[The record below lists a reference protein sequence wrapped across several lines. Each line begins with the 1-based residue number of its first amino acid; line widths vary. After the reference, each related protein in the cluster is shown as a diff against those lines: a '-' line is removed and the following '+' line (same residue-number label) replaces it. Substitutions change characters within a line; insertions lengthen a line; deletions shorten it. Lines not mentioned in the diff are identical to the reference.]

1 MNEQSE
7 RVRVITMKVL
17 SMQLNS
23 ITIMDLIAYGGAALG
38 VIVAVLRFRSSQVD
52 LTGCLMIILLS
63 ADFFLP
69 MRLLGSFFHI
79 AMNGM
84 AASDQ
89 IFRLLDL
96 PEPETGSVMLP
107 QDCSISVEN
116 LSFAYEPDRP
126 ILADVRMNIPY
137 GSFTALVG
145 ASGCGKSTIASILMG
160 RSRNFSGSVTM
171 GGIPMSQIA
180 EDSLM
185 KNITYINHQPHLFRG
200 TVRENLKMA
209 APEVDDATL
218 WQMLERVKLAGF
230 FRSERGLDTVLL
242 EKASNL
248 SGGQRQRLALARGL
262 LHNSPVYIF
271 DEATS
276 NIDVE
281 SENDI
286 MAEIHTLAKTKTVI
300 LISHRLANV
309 TAADQI
315 YVLDQGRVV
324 QHGNHESLLAAN
336 GHYTKLWNAQQEL
349 EQYTKGAS
357 R

>member
-1 MNEQSE
+1 
-7 RVRVITMKVL
+7 
-17 SMQLNS
+17 
-23 ITIMDLIAYGGAALG
+23 
-38 VIVAVLRFRSSQVD
+38 
-52 LTGCLMIILLS
+52 
-63 ADFFLP
+63 
-69 MRLLGSFFHI
+69 
-79 AMNGM
+79 
-84 AASDQ
+84 
-89 IFRLLDL
+89 
-96 PEPETGSVMLP
+96 MLP

-171 GGIPMSQIA
+171 GGIPMPQIA

-185 KNITYINHQPHLFRG
+185 KNITCINHQPHLFRG

-248 SGGQRQRLALARGL
+248 SGGQCQRLALARVL
-262 LHNSPVYIF
+262 LHDSPVYIF

-281 SENDI
+281 SENHMMTQI
-286 MAEIHTLAKTKTVI
+286 KALAKTKTVI

-309 TAADQI
+309 TTADQI